1 MKLKQFLTVTA
12 CALGLLVLQS
22 VCAQSLTYLSNT
34 SQPIAG
40 VNTIFPF
47 ISVQFQTGSNPSG
60 YTFKDVQLSMG
71 NAMRSPTGS
80 LFVDLSSSLA
90 GGPDSFTDVL
100 SGNTNPVTAGI
111 YMYVATTNIILLPN
125 TDYWIDADT
134 GGSDP
139 QFYEW
144 NYTSTTN
151 ATGIGGWKFTGTN
164 EFNVHVPF
172 TPYPML
178 AIDATPIGSVPP
190 ILTITPS
197 GTNAIISWPVAAGN
211 FALESAPDLGG
222 TNWTVVTN
230 APAMIGPSFVLTNGI
245 IGYIQF
251 FRLKSD

>member
-1 MKLKQFLTVTA
+1 MKLKQFLNVTA
-12 CALGLLVLQS
+12 CALGLLALQN
-22 VCAQSLTYLSNT
+22 VGAQSITYLSNT
-34 SQPIAG
+34 NQPIAG
-40 VNTIFPF
+40 TNTIFPD
-47 ISVQFQTGSNPSG
+47 ISVQFETGSNPGG
-60 YTFKDVQLSMG
+60 YTFNDVQLSMG

-80 LFVDLSSSLA
+80 LFVDIYYSGLNGSNYF
-90 GGPDSFTDVL
+90 GDVL

-125 TDYWIDADT
+125 TDYWIDAYT

-178 AIDATPIGSVPP
+178 AIDATPIGSVSPT
-190 ILTITPS
+190 LTITPS

-222 TNWTVVTN
+222 SNWTVVTN
-230 APAMIGPSFVLTNGI
+230 APATIGPNFVLTYGI
-245 IGYIQF
+245 TGSAQF
-251 FRLKSD
+251 FRLESN